1 MYNPPP
7 TPPCHGAS
15 QVQPLNALLLS
26 YRQLKAGPAVLRR
39 PAPRLKEHYLAQ
51 IRPSGSGGGAADQGL
66 TSGPWIVR
74 EEEPR
79 GRCGRCEPGG
89 AGDAIQYSRNQ
100 CCSWQAG
107 AKNGVGNQMAAV
119 LVGLELHS

>member
-1 MYNPPP
+1 MCTPPSI
-7 TPPCHGAS
+7 PPCHGAS

-51 IRPSGSGGGAADQGL
+51 VRPSGSGGGAADQGL

-79 GRCGRCEPGG
+79 GRWGRCAPGS
-89 AGDAIQYSRNQ
+89 AGGAIQYSRDQ
-100 CCSWQAG
+100 CCLRQAG
-107 AKNGVGNQMAAV
+107 ANNGVGNQMAAV